1 MLDQQ
6 HRRLRS
12 TSSHPCPLPVCA
24 SPPPWEVILFP
35 LEASPAK
42 VGSVASA
49 NFVLTELN
57 SRYLPFVLPFVPQ
70 GKRK

>member
-1 MLDQQ
+1 M
-6 HRRLRS
+6 
-12 TSSHPCPLPVCA
+12 
-24 SPPPWEVILFP
+24 SPARVLWEVILFP

-57 SRYLPFVLPFVPQ
+57 SCYLPFVLPFVPQ